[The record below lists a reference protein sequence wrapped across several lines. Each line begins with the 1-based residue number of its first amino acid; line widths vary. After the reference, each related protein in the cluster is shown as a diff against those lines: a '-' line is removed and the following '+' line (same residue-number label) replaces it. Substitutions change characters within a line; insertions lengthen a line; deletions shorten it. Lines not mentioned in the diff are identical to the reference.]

1 MKNMNDLVLKTNEG
15 WAIDR
20 KGRTKPVDKIEIT
33 FPVDEKGILIQ
44 ALSIDV
50 PLASVVMSSAE
61 MDELAARWCR
71 QRGVNPNSY

>member
-50 PLASVVMSSAE
+50 PLAS
-61 MDELAARWCR
+61 DELAARWCR